1 MDGSLLPRDLAA
13 VDELLHHRVVAGD
26 LPQPACV
33 EQVGAGIPGV
43 HHMGHAAAGVGADA
57 GGTHALH
64 LGVRGGLF
72 IHGAVRDV
80 EPAHDESFF
89 HARLQGLH
97 VAGKIL
103 LHGVGGNACSNAPAV
118 DTAHAVADDAPGGAA
133 CQLLRTVIVLV
144 FLPAAADVRDRGN
157 LHSGWFLSAAPL
169 RSKTYF
175 PCASSRRSWPQAALM
190 SVPRRRRTV
199 ALTPS
204 ASSSFWKRCTLASSV
219 AE

>member
-1 MDGSLLPRDLAA
+1 M
-13 VDELLHHRVVAGD
+13 
-26 LPQPACV
+26 
-33 EQVGAGIPGV
+33 EQIRAGIPGV
-43 HHMGHAAAGVGADA
+43 YQMGHAAAGVGTDA
-57 GGTHALH
+57 RGAHALH
-64 LGVRGGLF
+64 LRVGGRFF
-72 IHGAVRDV
+72 IDGAVRDV
-80 EPAHDESFF
+80 EPAHDKGLF
-89 HARLQGLH
+89 HPGLQGLH

-118 DTAHAVADDAPGGAA
+118 DTAHAVADDAPSGAA
-133 CQLLRTVIVLV
+133 CQLLRTVIVLI
-144 FLPAAADVRDRGN
+144 FL
-157 LHSGWFLSAAPL
+157 SGWFLSAAPL
-169 RSKTYF
+169 RSKTHF